1 MKKLL
6 LGTLG
11 LVAVISFSGCAGN
24 GPDMKNVK
32 FMNDTQINELFTDK
46 TITGVA
52 TRANRPFELMF
63 KSDGNVSGMVGTKN
77 ITGKWYVKNNEKC
90 MTINSKTNCR
100 KHYMQDGK
108 YFTYDESLNVIT
120 SSFTVK

>member
-6 LGTLG
+6 LGSLG
-11 LVAVISFSGCAGN
+11 LVAVLGFSGCAGN

-32 FMNDTQINELFTDK
+32 FMNDTEINTLFSDK
-46 TITGVA
+46 TAVGVA

-63 KSDGNVSGMVGTKN
+63 KSNGKVSGMVGTKN
-77 ITGKWYVKNNEKC
+77 ISGKWYVKNNEKC
-90 MTINSKTNCR
+90 MTINSRTNCR